1 MSIYLFCEGQTEK
14 NIVEKLATLA
24 NPDFRGEGKG
34 QVNKKMVDT
43 LGPRLNLPESVR
55 VLVMRDVD
63 EGETTDSILQSVTG
77 ALQKMLQDR
86 GFAHEQEVELH
97 PHPDYPNVYLLTL
110 INPDLRLALH
120 LAVDKWNGDFINA
133 TIDDYVLTLALQRET
148 VRKFLERKR
157 WQQIQPE
164 QIIDKVTEHIP
175 ALLQE
180 NGIPLREAKD
190 YVRLYAAVIQE
201 HTSPPVFASK
211 TLGNASEVDK
221 GVILAPLLAALGF
234 LNEVTL

>member
-34 QVNKKMVDT
+34 QVNTKMVDT

-63 EGETTDSILQSVTG
+63 KDETTDSIVQSVTD
-77 ALQKMLQDR
+77 ALQGMLQDR
-86 GFAHEQEVELH
+86 GFAQEMKLR
-97 PHPDYPNVYLLTL
+97 PHPNYPNVYLLTL

-120 LAVDKWNGDFINA
+120 LAVDKWNGNFINA

-157 WQQIQPE
+157 WQQIKPE

-221 GVILAPLLAALGF
+221 GDILAPLLAALDF